1 MGRKMSKVLFVVA
14 SFVNFSGA
22 EATLVEYLNR
32 STDDNYIMVIG
43 TNEDNCEQLSSVV
56 PKDHFFFWNYTKYKN
71 TSLTRFFLMP
81 LEAMRI
87 KHAYFS
93 SDAKKWVASLE
104 IDAVYLNNTLENA
117 LFHGMFEQY
126 PIISHIHD
134 MVRHLRPAWGR
145 GGARACSKSAA
156 VLTPSAA
163 AAKELVECGVPK
175 ERIHVVYNGL
185 DFKTSPYHCHFDS
198 GVLTIG
204 FIGGILR
211 RKGFDLVVQ
220 AVNQLNR
227 KRTEFRIT
235 EVRLMIV
242 TNTDEDDFSRKC
254 MSELSEEV
262 VVELHR
268 RVNHQEISKLY
279 ELIDILLVPSRNDPA
294 PLVVAEG
301 ISMGCCVIGSQC
313 DGIPEMLWSNELICK
328 KESVE
333 DIVRCIV
340 AWLGKTSVE
349 QRGIVENCQIFVQER
364 FSSEKKCATIQKLIR
379 DVVLDER

>member
-1 MGRKMSKVLFVVA
+1 MSRVLFVIA

-43 TNEDNCEQLSSVV
+43 TNEDNCLQLSSIV
-56 PKDHFFFWNYTKYKN
+56 PKERFFFWNYTKYRN

-81 LEAMRI
+81 VEALRV
-87 KHAYFS
+87 KSAYFK
-93 SDAKKWVASLE
+93 SDAKKWVDSLN

-134 MVRHLRPAWGR
+134 MVLHLRPAWGR
-145 GGARACSKSAA
+145 GGAKACRKSAA
-156 VLTPSAA
+156 VLTPSVAA
-163 AAKELVECGVPK
+163 ARELAECGVPK
-175 ERIHVVYNGL
+175 EKIHVVYNGL
-185 DFKTSPYHCHFDS
+185 DFKTRPYHCNLDS

-204 FIGGILR
+204 FIGGISL
-211 RKGFDLVVQ
+211 RKGFDILVQ
-220 AVNQLNR
+220 AVNQLNS
-227 KRTEFRIT
+227 KKEELNIA
-235 EVRLMIV
+235 EVRMMIV
-242 TNTDEDDFSRKC
+242 TNSDEDDYSRKC
-254 MSELSEEV
+254 MSEFSQEI

-268 RVNHQEISKLY
+268 KVNHQVISELY
-279 ELIDILLVPSRNDPA
+279 EKIDILLVPSRNDPA

-328 KESVE
+328 KDSAE
-333 DIVRCIV
+333 DIVRCINV
-340 AWLGKTSVE
+340 WLGKTRDE
-349 QRGIVENCQIFVQER
+349 QKAIIEKCQIFVRER
-364 FSSEKKCATIQKLIR
+364 FSSERKCTTIQKLIR
-379 DVVLDER
+379 DVVLGEQ